1 MHYRK
6 VGCTVVK
13 VKAGIKRRVE
23 MTAAELGGIT
33 ETATVHVPSMETIRK
48 NIRKSFSARK
58 K

>member
-6 VGCTVVK
+6 VGCTVAK

-23 MTAAELGGIT
+23 MTTAELGGIT
-33 ETATVHVPSMETIRK
+33 ETATVNLPSMETIRK